1 MNRITSLT
9 LAACGKEQSDDSETI
24 TIRAL
29 NTNKERAEIEVPYNP
44 ERIASL
50 DMPALDILDS
60 LGLGDRIVGS
70 AKVTIEYLT
79 KYTPDNSGG
88 KIANLGSVK
97 TADREQVAAC
107 APDVILQLINARAL

>member
-1 MNRITSLT
+1 
-9 LAACGKEQSDDSETI
+9 
-24 TIRAL
+24 
-29 NTNKERAEIEVPYNP
+29 
-44 ERIASL
+44 
-50 DMPALDILDS
+50 MPALDILDS

-79 KYTPDNSGG
+79 KYNPDNSGG

-107 APDVILQLINARAL
+107 APDVIFIGGHLSKFYADLEKIAPDVYLAVD